1 MNAIESL
8 ARPEILAM
16 RPYESARSSAGVD
29 GILLNANEAPVSL
42 AGNERAASLP
52 LNRYP
57 PPQPADLRERLAAL
71 YGVPAEHVLVTR
83 GSDEGIDLLTRVF
96 CRPGQD
102 AVIECPPCFGMYRV
116 AAAIQGAD
124 VIAVPRQADSLR
136 IDFERLVTTI
146 GANPNARLVF
156 LTSPNNPTG
165 DLIARENLLRVLDAC
180 GDTALLVLDE
190 AYIEFCS
197 SPSAVE
203 LIPDHPRLVV
213 LRTLSKAWAS
223 AGLRCG
229 SVIAQPPVIGL
240 LRRIMAPYP
249 LSTPAIDAAMA
260 ATAPD
265 VQDRQAEMLQDIAR
279 CKSRLLELLAQ
290 LPWVRAAWPGEA
302 NFVLLRVDNAAALVA
317 HCAALG
323 IRIRDFSSQPQ
334 LENCVRLSIGTAE
347 EMAAL
352 AGALEC
358 HGEPA

>member
-8 ARPEILAM
+8 ARPEVLAM
-16 RPYESARSSAGVD
+16 RPYESARSSAAAD
-29 GILLNANEAPVSL
+29 GILLNANEAPVTL
-42 AGNERAASLP
+42 AGNVRTGSLP

-71 YGVPAEHVLVTR
+71 YGVPAEQVLVTR

-102 AVIECPPCFGMYRV
+102 AVVECPPCFGMYRV
-116 AAAIQGAD
+116 AAAIQGAE

-136 IDFERLVTTI
+136 VDFEQLVNTI
-146 GANPNARLVF
+146 GARPNARLVF

-165 DLIARENLLRVLDAC
+165 DLIAREDLLRVLDAC
-180 GDTALLVLDE
+180 GDTVLLVLDE
-190 AYIEFCS
+190 AYIEFCA

-203 LIPDHPRLVV
+203 LIPDHANLVV

-260 ATAPD
+260 ATAPGA
-265 VQDRQAEMLQDIAR
+265 QERQTRMLQDIAL
-279 CKSRLLELLAQ
+279 CKSRLLELVARLS
-290 LPWVRAAWPGEA
+290 WVRATWPGEA
-302 NFVLLRVDNAAALVA
+302 NFVLLRVDDAAALVA

-323 IRIRDFSSQPQ
+323 IRIRDFSNQPR
-334 LENCVRLSIGTAE
+334 LENCVRLTIGTAM

-352 AGALEC
+352 AGALEQY
-358 HGEPA
+358 GAPA